1 MKRLP
6 NILSYHPPALYGQF
20 LSHWAIG
27 SGTTHVDPKR
37 LEGMYESVIDC
48 CWLETAMEHAIGT
61 LGVATV
67 AIVTP
72 IRLLHKGPETWG
84 MTLLRQQVA
93 RSLPAKDIPRRVTPR
108 GALVS
113 LIARQKVEE

>member
-1 MKRLP
+1 MLLKKLV
-6 NILSYHPPALYGQF
+6 SYHPPALYGQF

-27 SGTTHVDPKR
+27 PGTTHADPKR
-37 LEGMYESVIDC
+37 LEGMYESVIDG
-48 CWLETAMEHAIGT
+48 CWLEAAMEHAVGT

-72 IRLLHKGPETWG
+72 IRLLHKGPEAWG
-84 MTLLRQQVA
+84 IALLRQQVA
-93 RSLPAKDIPRRVTPR
+93 RSLPAKDIPRWVTPR